1 MKFSNP
7 DKALRE
13 FIDIAD
19 GHVLNIGDVNTS
31 PHTMLMREHGLDVT
45 TISYCDGSDIVGDYN
60 VEYCGGKSNAFD
72 AIWCA
77 HCLEHQL
84 NVHDFLRKI
93 FLECKEDGVVCITVP
108 PLKHEIVGG
117 HVSLWNAGLLI
128 YNMILAEFDCSHA
141 KVIVDGYNISVLVR
155 KKQAYLPEL
164 SYDTGDIEKLA
175 RYFPFPVKQ
184 GFNGDIKECF

>member
-7 DKALRE
+7 DNALKE
-13 FIDIAD
+13 FIDIAN
-19 GHVLNIGDVNTS
+19 GSVLNIGDVNTS
-31 PHTMLMREHGLDVT
+31 PHTMLMRESGLDVT

-60 VEYCGGKSNAFD
+60 ATYCDGKSNAFD

-93 FLECKEDGVVCITVP
+93 FLECKDDGVVCITVP
-108 PLKHEIVGG
+108 PLKHNIVGG

-128 YNMILAEFDCSHA
+128 YRMILAGFDCSKA
-141 KVIVDGYNISVLVR
+141 RVIVEGYNISVLVR
-155 KKQAYLPEL
+155 KKGFIMPSLN
-164 SYDTGDIEKLA
+164 YDNGDIEKLSMF
-175 RYFPFPVKQ
+175 FPFPVKQ
-184 GFNGDIKECF
+184 GFNGDIR